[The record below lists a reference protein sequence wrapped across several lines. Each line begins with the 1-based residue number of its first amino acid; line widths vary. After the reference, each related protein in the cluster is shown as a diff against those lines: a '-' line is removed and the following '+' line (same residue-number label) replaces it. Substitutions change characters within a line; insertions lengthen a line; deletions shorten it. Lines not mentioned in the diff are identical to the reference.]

1 MAGVVAIAIFVLI
14 MMGIEIK
21 EVKTIK
27 LKARTNYIKII
38 MAIIISIAVV
48 LIFRTGHSER
58 DAEVMIIAVIVLF
71 YGLVPEGIGATG
83 VVKVGTLNGNFNRY
97 QKIELEAAGLS
108 NQYTRIHFYLR
119 KNNST
124 ALVVDAAVTAVA
136 DYLNNCDVDQNKVTI
151 SDVT

>member
-83 VVKVGTLNGNFNRY
+83 VVKVGTP
-97 QKIELEAAGLS
+97 
-108 NQYTRIHFYLR
+108 
-119 KNNST
+119 
-124 ALVVDAAVTAVA
+124 
-136 DYLNNCDVDQNKVTI
+136 
-151 SDVT
+151 

>member
-1 MAGVVAIAIFVLI
+1 
-14 MMGIEIK
+14 
-21 EVKTIK
+21 
-27 LKARTNYIKII
+27 

-83 VVKVGTLNGNFNRY
+83 VVKVGTLNGKFNRY

-136 DYLNNCDVDQNKVTI
+136 DYLNKLRC
-151 SDVT
+151 